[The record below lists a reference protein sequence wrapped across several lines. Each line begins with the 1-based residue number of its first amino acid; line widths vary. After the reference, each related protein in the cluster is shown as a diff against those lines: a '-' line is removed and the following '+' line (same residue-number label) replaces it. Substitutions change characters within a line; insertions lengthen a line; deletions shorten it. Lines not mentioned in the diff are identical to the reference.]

1 MTCEQVC
8 GECPRVPLGTA
19 LVPAAGGGADVL
31 IWGWRRLYQLTRP
44 SCPTLYCIRSIIP
57 SPQGSTVAPSVYTT
71 PILPTPTLRL
81 NEAGATAG
89 RGASYLPAPGS
100 YVRVGYRQVQAGQ
113 AGRRSVLL
121 TACCLHLLAS
131 PYVAG
136 VVIDRVCMLWSS
148 GTVHQ
153 CRSYA
158 PIVTLRALSKQ
169 IRTQ

>member
-113 AGRRSVLL
+113 AGRRSVLI
-121 TACCLHLLAS
+121 TACCLPACTYWPRPTLLESLSIVFACCGHLE
-131 PYVAG
+131 PYISVG
-136 VVIDRVCMLWSS
+136 VM
-148 GTVHQ
+148 HQ
-153 CRSYA
+153 S
-158 PIVTLRALSKQ
+158 
-169 IRTQ
+169 